1 MSHLGVMRRH
11 GPVGLVAVVLTLSM
25 ALVGLGASTAD
36 AAKNPGRLHAK
47 AKHVKVTS
55 AVTGLTASGQR
66 VRAVFIPK
74 AMKATSDGGLVA
86 DGVLKGRIV
95 KPGKDKRFRKAVSMP
110 VSAVDGRAFPTA
122 DAASARKAAAAFP
135 PAPAAGACN
144 VLNLVLAPLDLNV
157 LGLQVH
163 LDQVV
168 LNIVAQSGAGQ
179 LLGNLLCFVAGLL
192 DAGGPLSG
200 LLTQLTGLLNQ
211 ILGALGGLRA

>member
-1 MSHLGVMRRH
+1 MQSSTMRKV
-11 GPVGLVAVVLTLSM
+11 GPTGLVAVLLALSV
-25 ALVGLGASTAD
+25 ALFGVGAGSATA
-36 AAKNPGRLHAK
+36 ANNPGRLHTQ
-47 AKHVKVTS
+47 AKHVKAS
-55 AVTGLTASGQR
+55 APVTGLTTAGQR
-66 VRAVFIPK
+66 VRAEFVPK
-74 AMKATSDGGLVA
+74 SLLVNSGGQLVA
-86 DGVLKGRIV
+86 RGVLVGKIV
-95 KPGKDKRFRKAVSMP
+95 KPGKDKHVRKAVAMP
-110 VSAVDGRAFPTA
+110 VSAVDGRSVT
-122 DAASARKAAAAFP
+122 SAVARQSAAAAFP

-144 VLNLVLAPLDLNV
+144 VLNLVLAPLDLNL

-192 DAGGPLSG
+192 DGGGPLAG

>member
-1 MSHLGVMRRH
+1 MSHLGATRRLS
-11 GPVGLVAVVLTLSM
+11 PVGLIAVVLTLSM
-25 ALVGLGASTAD
+25 SLVGIGVGAAGAATA
-36 AAKNPGRLHAK
+36 PGRLHAH
-47 AKHVKVTS
+47 AKHVKVT
-55 AVTGLTASGQR
+55 APVTGLTAAGQP

-74 AMKATSDGGLVA
+74 KIVSSGGGLVA
-86 DGVLKGRIV
+86 QGILRGRIV
-95 KPGKDKRFRKAVSMP
+95 KPGTDSRFRKAVTMT
-110 VSAVDGRAFPTA
+110 VIAVDGRAVPTTTP
-122 DAASARKAAAAFP
+122 SARAAAAAFP

-144 VLNLVLAPLDLNV
+144 VLNLVLAPLDLNI

-211 ILGALGGLRA
+211 ILGALGGLTV

>member
-1 MSHLGVMRRH
+1 MRRLS
-11 GPVGLVAVVLTLSM
+11 PVGLIAVVLTLSM
-25 ALVGLGASTAD
+25 SLVGIGAGAAGAATA
-36 AAKNPGRLHAK
+36 PGRLHAH

-55 AVTGLTASGQR
+55 PVTGVTEAGQQ

-74 AMKATSDGGLVA
+74 RFVNSSSGLVA
-86 DGVLKGRIV
+86 EGILRGRIV
-95 KPGKDKRFRKAVSMP
+95 KPGKDARFRQAVTMP
-110 VSAVDGRAFPTA
+110 VSAVDGRGVPAVTPTA
-122 DAASARKAAAAFP
+122 RAAAFP

-192 DAGGPLSG
+192 DAGSPLSG

-211 ILGALGGLRA
+211 ILGALGGLTA

>member
-1 MSHLGVMRRH
+1 MSHLGAIRRLS
-11 GPVGLVAVVLTLSM
+11 PAGLIAVVLTISM
-25 ALVGLGASTAD
+25 SLVGIGVGSAGAATA
-36 AAKNPGRLHAK
+36 PGRLHAT
-47 AKHVKVTS
+47 AKHVKVT
-55 AVTGLTASGQR
+55 APVTGVTAAGQP

-74 AMKATSDGGLVA
+74 RIVASGGGMVA
-86 DGVLKGRIV
+86 EGILRGRIV
-95 KPGKDKRFRKAVSMP
+95 KPGKDARFRQAATMP
-110 VSAVDGRAFPTA
+110 VSAVDGRAVPATTP
-122 DAASARKAAAAFP
+122 SARAAAAAFP

-192 DAGGPLSG
+192 DGGSPLSN

-211 ILGALGGLRA
+211 IIGALGRLTV

>member
-1 MSHLGVMRRH
+1 MSHLGAIRRLS
-11 GPVGLVAVVLTLSM
+11 PVGLIAVVLTISM
-25 ALVGLGASTAD
+25 SLVGIGAGSAGAATAPGQLHST
-36 AAKNPGRLHAK
+36 
-47 AKHVKVTS
+47 AKHVKVT
-55 AVTGLTASGQR
+55 APVTGLTSAGQQ

-74 AMKATSDGGLVA
+74 RIVA
-86 DGVLKGRIV
+86 SGSGMVAEGILRGRIV
-95 KPGKDKRFRKAVSMP
+95 KPGKDARFRQAATMP
-110 VSAVDGRAFPTA
+110 VSAVDGRAVPTGTSP
-122 DAASARKAAAAFP
+122 SARAAAAAFP

-192 DAGGPLSG
+192 DGGSPLSN

-211 ILGALGGLRA
+211 IIGALGRLTV